1 MRGKQRGRE
10 RSIDE
15 WLLLYTRLLDRRA
28 IDYRECWV
36 WLGAKTTKGYGQLR
50 LDGEPQY
57 VHRIAAEL
65 LLGLDPASGLYVLH
79 WCDNTSCFNPDHLRL
94 GTHEDNMRDAVLK
107 GRMGKKL
114 KTEEVIEVKRLLAR
128 GVARTLIA
136 EEFAVSR
143 KTIGDIA
150 RGKTWGHVEV
160 PSPQINQAERGT
172 DEGYAAL
179 SER

>member
-36 WLGAKTTKGYGQLR
+36 WLGAKTTDGYGQLW

-65 LLGLDPASGLYVLH
+65 LLGLDPTSDLYVLH
-79 WCDNTSCFNPDHLRL
+79 GCDNSSCFNPDHLRL

-114 KTEEVIEVKRLLAR
+114 KTEEIIEIKRLLAR
-128 GVARTLIA
+128 GVARVVIA
-136 EEFAVSR
+136 EEFAVSK

-150 RGKTWGHVEV
+150 RGQTWGHVEV
-160 PSPQINQAERGT
+160 PPQSSGT
-172 DEGYAAL
+172 ELEVETGYAAVL
-179 SER
+179 SDL